1 MPTVGKWTPA
11 EPKAIR
17 VRKIRETAVGRGFL
31 SSHRAFASSTVEL
44 EVLQVSGRTAAANQ
58 AESKDLK
65 IVKEN
70 TKTECENQIIWEAEP
85 NVEKLRDG
93 WGTRKQSRSLTTLSL
108 PHTSNNYTSDCCL
121 FASQGSLHCSFLVEM
136 LSGHLH

>member
-1 MPTVGKWTPA
+1 MGKWTPA

-31 SSHRAFASSTVEL
+31 SSHRAFAASTVEL
-44 EVLQVSGRTAAANQ
+44 EVLQVFGRTPAANQ

-85 NVEKLRDG
+85 SVEKLRDG
-93 WGTRKQSRSLTTLSL
+93 WGTRKQSRRLTTPSRTPAIITPLVVVFLLHSALSTV
-108 PHTSNNYTSDCCL
+108 PS
-121 FASQGSLHCSFLVEM
+121 
-136 LSGHLH
+136 